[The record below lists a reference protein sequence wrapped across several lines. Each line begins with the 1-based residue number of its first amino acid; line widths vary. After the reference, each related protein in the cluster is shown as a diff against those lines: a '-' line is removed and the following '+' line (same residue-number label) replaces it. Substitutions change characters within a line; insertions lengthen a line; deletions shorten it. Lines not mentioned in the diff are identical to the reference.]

1 MTTPEQNIATLHELY
16 QNLGP
21 GIDHL
26 MKYARK
32 AMTEDVVWLNLGFPT
47 VNGLDELERFCQLCK
62 ATMGFHSNPIL
73 EWRNMWGYDN
83 KVFFERKGSFA
94 DEKGQ
99 TIVAWD
105 VFGVYE
111 FNEEGKIF
119 AARDYY
125 DNAENYAMIEKNFGP
140 DVLSAIRSQCV
151 HPCRK
156 DFDPASK
163 PYQDLRFN

>member
-1 MTTPEQNIATLHELY
+1 MSSPAQNMATLKELY
-16 QNLGP
+16 ENLGP

-26 MKYARK
+26 MKNARK

-47 VNGLDELERFCQLCK
+47 VNGMDELERFCRLCK
-62 ATMGFHSNPIL
+62 VTMGFHSNPIL

-83 KVFFERKGSFA
+83 KVFFERRGSFA
-94 DEKGQ
+94 NEHGQ

-111 FNEEGKIF
+111 FNEAGKIF

-125 DNAENYAMIEKNFGP
+125 DNYENYGLIQANFGI
-140 DVLSAIRSQCV
+140 DALEAIQSLCV
-151 HPCRK
+151 HPCRA
-156 DFDPASK
+156 DFDSQSK
-163 PYQDLRFN
+163 PYQHLRIN